1 MAFVLSQ
8 SDSYSWP
15 VAVEFPVDG
24 GRFDRQTFDAQF
36 KRLPQD
42 RIRQI
47 WDQIQ
52 SNELDDDGLCNEV
65 LVGWAGVQDGKGAEI
80 PYSEKAR
87 KDLLRVPLVAAA
99 IVTAWLDS
107 LSKARRK
114 N

>member
-52 SNELDDDGLCNEV
+52 ANELDDDGLCNEV
-65 LVGWAGVQDGKGAEI
+65 LVGWTGVQDGKGSEV

-99 IVTAWLDS
+99 IVGAWLDS